1 MSVGVASVL
10 IGLTFMGASSVSADT
25 NTQSDA
31 ANQPAVVNTDKGTQS
46 DNHATTNQPV
56 SENNAAAAKDTNTQA
71 AANNNQTA
79 NQATANVTPAAENN
93 NSQAAET
100 KAPDYYNITVNF
112 HDVTRGGNIQVLNK
126 MTGLY
131 EYKSDYKGPVVY
143 PGATTAQNFK
153 APVAGCQLLNPE
165 ILDQYFDFDAN
176 GYALMKKG
184 VLTPETRVLENGMVE
199 GKINLTLNYGVLSPI
214 KVQYVDTDNG
224 HVLASMELPS
234 YYMSTVS
241 PERLAG
247 DPKAPDASK
256 YEGAVINVPGYKLVS
271 APLIEGKI
279 DGQTQNSLQD
289 KNYIYLTFQY
299 KKVMDN
305 AESAT
310 TTPGK
315 GSAGAVI
322 SANNWINLP
331 GIFTINGVYG
341 LKNSA
346 DNGDVEKRTQ
356 DLIDCYKKQGFSY
369 IGTTNKIFN
378 DDYYNYYATW
388 TKIYLISNQAV
399 QVNYVDEQGNK
410 LADSDTLATNAA
422 NPDQTNQGI
431 NSAAYWNPAGE
442 WTAKPKDIQ
451 GYHLVKTEGATNGEY
466 TAYQYVTTFVYAKDQ
481 GNVIVTVHDVTDNKD
496 LDNYAYNTGDQD
508 VNTPVSYD
516 KATTISELQKAGYKV
531 LNADEVVVSS
541 SIVKG
546 TQKVTINVEH
556 DTVTVTPD
564 KPATP
569 SDPVNPSVPDGPK
582 FPAGTYADQL
592 NHTYTRTINYL
603 DSKTNEPVAT
613 SVVQPVKAS
622 RTALVDKV
630 TGQLK
635 GYVDAQ
641 GNLLT
646 GDGWTAVAS
655 PKVSGYQNPEITE
668 VAAAKVN
675 PNDPS
680 SNQTV
685 NVYYTPEIIDPNDPT
700 PDHPTDPTTPENP
713 TTPTTSANPG
723 TPGVVPGTSQPGQ
736 SVVPTQTGKQVTPAK
751 DSHNAQQLPQTGN
764 NNQAAVLGLGMGA
777 VASLL
782 GFLGLNKKREN

>member
-10 IGLTFMGASSVSADT
+10 IGLTFIGASSVSADT

-31 ANQPAVVNTDKGTQS
+31 ANQPAVVNTDKCTQN

-199 GKINLTLNYGVLSPI
+199 GKINLTLNYGILSPI

-224 HVLASMELPS
+224 YVLASMELPS

-356 DLIDCYKKQGFSY
+356 NLIDCYKKQGFSY
-369 IGTTNKIFN
+369 IGATNKIFN
-378 DDYYNYYATW
+378 DDYYNYCATW
-388 TKIYLISNQAV
+388 TKIYLIPNQAV

-516 KATTISELQKAGYKV
+516 KATTIAELQKAGYKV
-531 LNADEVVVSS
+531 LNADEVVVPS

-685 NVYYTPEIIDPNDPT
+685 NVYYTPEIIDPNDPRKSN
-700 PDHPTDPTTPENP
+700 NP
-713 TTPTTSANPG
+713 YY
-723 TPGVVPGTSQPGQ
+723 VC
-736 SVVPTQTGKQVTPAK
+736 
-751 DSHNAQQLPQTGN
+751 
-764 NNQAAVLGLGMGA
+764 
-777 VASLL
+777 
-782 GFLGLNKKREN
+782 